1 MCIVAQAQDHYAVL
15 QVHPSAH
22 PDVIQAA
29 YRRLALLY
37 HPDKNPSAEAAR
49 MMAQINVAYEV
60 LSDPERRAEYD
71 RERGTSPGYT
81 SYTPPPGAAPA
92 DFSATSESGRES
104 RDPRRGFT
112 TVPVGQAA
120 RSAAAVIKLQIAF
133 FGRPVS
139 ALAAVIALL
148 PIAVLGFTVST
159 SVGDALW
166 GLPFAVV
173 TFFWWWFLGSV
184 ILFTAWKIVQ
194 RSVDV
199 APSRIRALQRTGRRR
214 EASEWGVKTHL
225 AGLSRTA
232 WEVTLA
238 TARFF
243 GWPISTIALL
253 IMLWAIL
260 SNMAG
265 AIFSDTLF
273 PFGAIP
279 PGGVFTVVFVR
290 LGMLVGMLVLVWP
303 AFILLMFL
311 TWLLWSVII
320 FMIWQLV
327 RLLIIIARSSE
338 KSRDEER

>member
-29 YRRLALLY
+29 YRRLALIY

-49 MMAQINVAYEV
+49 MMARINVAYEV

-71 RERGTSPGYT
+71 RERRALSDNA
-81 SYTPPPGAAPA
+81 SYTPPYETEPA
-92 DFSATSESGRES
+92 DYSATSESGRES
-104 RDPRRGFT
+104 RDSGRRFT
-112 TVPVGQAA
+112 TVPVGQAV

-133 FGRPVS
+133 FGRPIS

-148 PIAVLGFTVST
+148 PIAVLGFTIST

-184 ILFTAWKIVQ
+184 ILLTAWRIVQ
-194 RSVDV
+194 RSVDA
-199 APSRIRALQRTGRRR
+199 APSRIRALQRAGGRR
-214 EASEWGVKTHL
+214 EPFEWGVRKHL
-225 AGLSRTA
+225 AVLSRVA
-232 WEVTLA
+232 GGAVLG

-243 GWPISTIALL
+243 GWPISIIALL
-253 IMLWAIL
+253 ITLWAIL

-273 PFGAIP
+273 PFAAIP
-279 PGGVFTVVFVR
+279 PGGVFTVVLVR
-290 LGMLVGMLVLVWP
+290 LGMLVGTLVLVWP

-311 TWLLWSVII
+311 TWLFWSVII
-320 FMIWQLV
+320 FMIWQLLK
-327 RLLIIIARSSE
+327 LLIIALRRSE